1 MAALPKDITHA
12 EAMAAFKAL
21 VGQMG
26 AGADLSVGLDMG
38 PYGKPSGVLRAT
50 FWPNGL
56 TASTGRTQFGV
67 AADSYRE
74 LLAASEAAWA
84 ERSDLHATN
93 TIREM
98 ALAIISITAD
108 LGECTDA
115 ALRAK
120 FDGADVTRYGD
131 RACEAATEMA
141 SNGPFSIVKLSG
153 ANDIAA

>member
-1 MAALPKDITHA
+1 MADAAIQDLTVSEAKAELTALANEIGSKA
-12 EAMAAFKAL
+12 EVYAHL
-21 VGQMG
+21 VSHHSRL
-26 AGADLSVGLDMG
+26 LSGCIN
-38 PYGKPSGVLRAT
+38 PYGILDRTSIRADGAT
-50 FWPNGL
+50 W
-56 TASTGRTQFGV
+56 
-67 AADSYRE
+67 RE
-74 LLAASEAAWA
+74 LIDALREAWA
-84 ERSDLHATN
+84 EYADLHATN

-98 ALAIISITAD
+98 AVAIITITAD

>member
-1 MAALPKDITHA
+1 MAATKDLTHEEAHVAFEAFAASVGPKA
-12 EAMAAFKAL
+12 EWSARLNSFRRVTDANFL
-21 VGQMG
+21 G
-26 AGADLSVGLDMG
+26 ASIWPKGIGTGSTCLSVE
-38 PYGKPSGVLRAT
+38 
-50 FWPNGL
+50 
-56 TASTGRTQFGV
+56 
-67 AADSYRE
+67 AANYND
-74 LLAASEAAWA
+74 LLAALEAAWA
-84 ERSDLHATN
+84 EHSDLYAAN

>member
-1 MAALPKDITHA
+1 MAATEDLTHA
-12 EAMAAFKAL
+12 EARDAFKAL
-21 VGQMG
+21 AREMG
-26 AGADLSVGLDMG
+26 ANAEVSVGLHINSYSID
-38 PYGKPSGVLRAT
+38 KTILAAS
-50 FWPNGL
+50 FWPEGLTGNGL
-56 TASTGRTQFGV
+56 HLSV
-67 AADSYRE
+67 KADTYRE
-74 LLAASEAAWA
+74 LLEAAEA
-84 ERSDLHATN
+84 EWTECSDLHASN
-93 TIREM
+93 TIRKM
-98 ALAIISITAD
+98 ALAIIEITAD